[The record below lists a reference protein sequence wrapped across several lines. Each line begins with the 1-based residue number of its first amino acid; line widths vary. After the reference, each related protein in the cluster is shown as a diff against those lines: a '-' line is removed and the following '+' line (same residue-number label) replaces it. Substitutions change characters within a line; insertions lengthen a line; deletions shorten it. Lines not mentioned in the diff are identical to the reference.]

1 MPCWDANEGILQG
14 GAHSSDRVEISLEN
28 TMPVFAQTFLG
39 CAAAGSTLKC
49 ILWYSLCFFPLH
61 SIPSLQWVCMWV
73 CLVPS
78 CSTLEDTEY
87 TIAFGHGVGCVPPLG
102 PSWGRKERKIP
113 QRLHVGHGDV
123 TLSSMLLCM
132 CARAARA
139 GGSAVS
145 VPAHSLLCRSGIIE
159 SQTGMGWGGY
169 QR

>member
-28 TMPVFAQTFLG
+28 TMPAFAQTFLG

-73 CLVPS
+73 CPVLS

-87 TIAFGHGVGCVPPLG
+87 TIAVLGTVLAACHLWIQAGVGRNV
-102 PSWGRKERKIP
+102 KY
-113 QRLHVGHGDV
+113 HNV
-123 TLSSMLLCM
+123 SMLGM
-132 CARAARA
+132 GMSRSAASFYA
-139 GGSAVS
+139 CVQGQHGLGA
-145 VPAHSLLCRSGIIE
+145 LLCQFLLTPCPADLAS
-159 SQTGMGWGGY
+159 
-169 QR
+169 